1 MSTIASGTRERTC
14 RARPAKAL
22 RPFRRLFLA
31 WTPSVSSSSSLS
43 SSSADGHARQ
53 LGAACAGKVC
63 VSWGGRRARRQAATG
78 IIVAVLVPHLLG
90 LLLLRLL
97 LRGHRAAERGEHAST
112 RREPGS
118 EGEGARGPVTARSDG
133 GGKLGGASCMTRG
146 GGRRPRPVARSQTRE
161 DHTTTPRW
169 RARARI
175 VLSRRGRPV
184 SGFGQKK
191 EKSTTCEPST
201 LRRRVGSRPTRG

>member
-1 MSTIASGTRERTC
+1 M
-14 RARPAKAL
+14 P
-22 RPFRRLFLA
+22 
-31 WTPSVSSSSSLS
+31 
-43 SSSADGHARQ
+43 
-53 LGAACAGKVC
+53 GKVC
-63 VSWGGRRARRQAATG
+63 VSWGGRRVRRQAATR

-118 EGEGARGPVTARSDG
+118 EGEGERGPDPRSDG

-146 GGRRPRPVARSQTRE
+146 RGRRPRPVARSQARE

-191 EKSTTCEPST
+191 GNSTTCEPST
-201 LRRRVGSRPTRG
+201 LQRSAWSHPTCGLRSACTSSPRWARTARWKGAG